1 MADLYQHHRMILRDT
16 DTGPVTIAGLIHR
29 EPTDGTLR
37 ARAELIATGGHW
49 PLVESNA
56 GEADESYRCYL
67 LWGITPELWMMYLE
81 DRTTQTAAIEFF
93 GTDGSE
99 VAEIAR
105 RVTLM
110 FDLRPYQRD
119 ELLTDAAQLSG
130 REKVRAVLRIALAL
144 GSDDAPEYFGAILQ
158 RLPRPR
164 SRRPERR
171 RLVHALSVERGVTRD
186 ACPDGRGGPGSEG
199 AQSGRGAALGDQLR
213 RGLSRSR

>member
-144 GSDDAPEYFGAILQ
+144 GSDDAPEYFGAILNASHDPDPDV
-158 RLPRPR
+158 RNAAAWSTLYL
-164 SRRPERR
+164 S
-171 RLVHALSVERGVTRD
+171 SVESLAMLARMAEED
-186 ACPDGRGGPGSEG
+186 PDPRVRKAAAELLSEI
-199 AQSGRGAALGDQLR
+199 S
-213 RGLSRSR
+213 